1 MNATPRAAGAPGIS
15 LRERILGPSL
25 RHAAIAIGLLLVLG
39 VVLIWPLLEVVVA
52 GFQRSDGHFTS
63 EYLRLVLGNPVVTR
77 GLLKATLI
85 AAATTGVALALA
97 LPLAVLV
104 SRYEF
109 RGRDLLASLVL
120 VPIVLPPFVG
130 AIGMRSLLGRF
141 GPLTQLLG
149 LDQGSGVDWL
159 GTLRVFGVIGVEAL
173 ALYPIIFLNLRA
185 ALANVDPLLE
195 RAASNLGATRW
206 VVLRRVT
213 FPLVRPGLFAGCTLV
228 FIWSFTELG
237 TPLMFHVYDVTPV
250 QVFTQIIEVDNPLPY
265 ALVVVML
272 VGSSVLYVLGKVLFG
287 RSIRVAGSKAAA
299 LSALHPLH
307 GLRALLAA
315 LPLVLVTLLALLPHL
330 SVLLTSVSATGAW
343 YRSIVPRQF
352 TGIHYVSALREDLV
366 MPVAGHGPFQL
377 GAVGN
382 SIVYA
387 GLATLLG
394 TLMAS
399 CIALIVVR
407 SRVPWRGLLD
417 VLSVLPLA
425 VPGLVMAFGYLSIS
439 VQCRRIFADSTP
451 AWLDVQ
457 RFPVVLLVIA
467 YATRRLPYVVRSA
480 VAGLQQVPEDYERAA
495 ANLGAGSARVLWR
508 IVLPLVFASL
518 LAGSLM
524 AFVFAML
531 EVSDSL
537 ILAQSARYFP
547 ITRAIWELSQRLGDG
562 LYGASALGV
571 WAMALLALTL
581 VLAST
586 LLGRKLGAMFRP

>member
-1 MNATPRAAGAPGIS
+1 
-15 LRERILGPSL
+15 
-25 RHAAIAIGLLLVLG
+25 
-39 VVLIWPLLEVVVA
+39 
-52 GFQRSDGHFTS
+52 
-63 EYLRLVLGNPVVTR
+63 
-77 GLLKATLI
+77 
-85 AAATTGVALALA
+85 
-97 LPLAVLV
+97 
-104 SRYEF
+104 
-109 RGRDLLASLVL
+109 
-120 VPIVLPPFVG
+120 
-130 AIGMRSLLGRF
+130 
-141 GPLTQLLG
+141 
-149 LDQGSGVDWL
+149 
-159 GTLRVFGVIGVEAL
+159 
-173 ALYPIIFLNLRA
+173 
-185 ALANVDPLLE
+185 
-195 RAASNLGATRW
+195 
-206 VVLRRVT
+206 
-213 FPLVRPGLFAGCTLV
+213 
-228 FIWSFTELG
+228 
-237 TPLMFHVYDVTPV
+237 VTPV
-250 QVFTQIIEVDNPLPY
+250 QVFNQIIEVDNPLPY

-272 VGSSVLYVLGKVLFG
+272 AGSSVLYVLGKVLFG

-299 LSALHPLH
+299 LSALHPLR
-307 GLRALLAA
+307 GPRALLAA
-315 LPLVLVTLLALLPHL
+315 LPLVLVTLLALLPHV

-343 YRSIVPRQF
+343 YRSIVPREF

-366 MPVAGHGPFQL
+366 MPVTGHGPLQL

-394 TLMAS
+394 SLLAS
-399 CIALIVVR
+399 GIALIVAR

-417 VLSVLPLA
+417 VLGVLPLA

-439 VQCRRIFADSTP
+439 VQCRRLFGDATP

-457 RFPVVLLVIA
+457 RFPVVLLVVA

-495 ANLGAGSARVLWR
+495 ANLGAGSLRVLWR

-518 LAGSLM
+518 LAGALM

-562 LYGASALGV
+562 LYVASALGV
-571 WAMALLALTL
+571 WAMALLMFTL
-581 VLAST
+581 LLAST

>member
-1 MNATPRAAGAPGIS
+1 LSDRLRTGW
-15 LRERILGPSL
+15 LRERVLGPNP
-25 RHAAIAIGLLLVLG
+25 RHAAIAAALLFLLLVM
-39 VVLIWPLLEVVVA
+39 LIWPLLEVVAA
-52 GFQRSDGHFTS
+52 GFQRSDGRFTT
-63 EYLRLVLGNPVVTR
+63 EYLRLVLVNPVVTR

-85 AAATTGVALALA
+85 ASATTSLALCLA
-97 LPLAVLV
+97 LPLAVIS

-109 RGRDLLASLVL
+109 TGRALLSSLLL
-120 VPIVLPPFVG
+120 VPMVLPPFVG
-130 AIGMRSLLGRF
+130 AIGMRLLLGRF
-141 GPLTQLLG
+141 GTLTQLLG
-149 LDQGSGVDWL
+149 ADAGRGVDWL
-159 GTLRVFGVIGVEAL
+159 GTLRVYGVVGVEAL
-173 ALYPIIFLNLRA
+173 ALYPIIFLTLRA
-185 ALANVDPLLE
+185 ALAHVDPLLE
-195 RAASNLGATRW
+195 RAAANLGASRW
-206 VVLRRVT
+206 TVFRRIT

-250 QVFTQIIEVDNPLPY
+250 QVFTQIVEVDNPLPY

-272 VGSSVLYVLGKVLFG
+272 VGSSALYVLGKVLFG
-287 RSIRVAGSKAAA
+287 RGIRAAA
-299 LSALHPLH
+299 SKSASAHTARPLR
-307 GLRALLAA
+307 GARALLAA
-315 LPLVLVTLLALLPHL
+315 APFVSMLSLALLPHL
-330 SVLLTSVSATGAW
+330 SVLLTSISATGAW
-343 YRSIVPRQF
+343 YRSLVPREL
-352 TGIHYVSALREDLV
+352 TAAHYLSALQDELI
-366 MPVAGHGPFQL
+366 MPSAGHGPLQL
-377 GAVGN
+377 GALGN

-387 GLATLLG
+387 GTATVLG
-394 TLMAS
+394 VVMAS
-399 CIALIVVR
+399 GIALIVVR

-439 VQCRRIFADSTP
+439 VQCRRLLGDATP

-495 ANLGAGSARVLWR
+495 ANLGASPARVVWR

-518 LAGSLM
+518 LAGALM

-562 LYGASALGV
+562 LYVASALGV
-571 WAMALLALTL
+571 WAMVLLTL
-581 VLAST
+581 TLLLAST
-586 LLGRKLGAMFRP
+586 LLGKRLGAMFRT